1 MQLGEIILMSTMGI
15 TALVSAVFSL
25 YMLKVT
31 IWSEPA
37 GAAAPRAE
45 GELSLIHIF
54 FGALFEGAPRESGV
68 REF

>member
-37 GAAAPRAE
+37 EAAAPRAE
-45 GELSLIHIF
+45 GERA
-54 FGALFEGAPRESGV
+54 GC
-68 REF
+68 